1 MDLLLL
7 PTAAVTSFLWILLAV
22 GGLLLV
28 SSLLSPRHNRHRTL
42 VFGVALLLALRYLYW
57 RAAHTLPPPGWTAEF
72 LASSGFLALEI
83 TAALGSLSSFVL
95 LCRTRERS
103 AEVDELTARPLAA
116 EPPRVAVL
124 IATYN
129 EGPDELEHTLLGA
142 LRLDYPCFEVCVLD
156 DGGRPWLRE
165 LCEQRGARYFHRT
178 DRRDAKAGNLNA
190 AWGRLRAE
198 AHPPAF
204 LAVFDADFVPHRNFL
219 QRTLPLFGDPSLG
232 LVQTPQH
239 FFNTDPIQHNLG
251 LSRSYPDEQRF
262 FFDTLQPARDAWGIA
277 FCCGTSSVVRS
288 ETLARIGGFPT
299 ASVTEDFLLTLALQE
314 KGFHTAYLN
323 EPLSE
328 GLAPEGLREY
338 LTQRSRWCLGLFQI
352 ARGRLGP
359 FHRNGLRWRDRWSV
373 LDAMLYWTGTFSF
386 RLAALGAPLLFWLF
400 DLTLIRATLAEA
412 VSSFG
417 VFYLWTLGAIHF
429 ASRGKVL
436 PFLTDASQ
444 LVAAP
449 AVLAAVRRGLF
460 SRRPQP
466 FRVTAKGGDRS
477 RVVVQW
483 RIVAPLLV
491 VAGLYLA
498 ALLHSLVFPV
508 LGFREA
514 GEGKEI
520 VLGWTIYN
528 LVVIGLTLL
537 LAIEVPRLRTRTWST
552 PRRVW
557 INQSDG
563 ATLAGE
569 LVELSL
575 HQARV
580 RCESPPGEG
589 RVLLNLG
596 ETLPDLAAIAT
607 EDPRQPGHCTLLLE
621 TKPAQYD
628 ALLDCLY
635 GGERPPI
642 TLTYRLGALLRD
654 LLRRLAT
661 PARLLR

>member
-7 PTAAVTSFLWILLAV
+7 PTAAVTSILWILLTA
-22 GGLLLV
+22 GALLAV
-28 SSLLSPRHNRHRTL
+28 SSLLSPERTGHRTL

-57 RAAHTLPPPGWTAEF
+57 RTTQTLAPPGWTAEF
-72 LASSGFLALEI
+72 LASAGFLVLEM

-103 AEVDELTARPLAA
+103 AEVDRLADGFRER
-116 EPPRVAVL
+116 EPPKVAVL

-129 EGPDELEHTLLGA
+129 EGRDELEHTLLGA
-142 LRLDYPCFEVCVLD
+142 LRLDYPSFEVCVLD

-165 LCEQRGARYFHRT
+165 LCERRGARYFHRT
-178 DRRDAKAGNLNA
+178 DRRDAKAGNLND
-190 AWGRLRAE
+190 AWERLRAE
-198 AHPPAF
+198 PDPPAF
-204 LAVFDADFVPHRNFL
+204 LAVLDADFVPHRNFL
-219 QRTLPLFGDPSLG
+219 QRTLPLFADPSVG

-239 FFNTDPIQHNLG
+239 FFNTDPVQHNLG

-277 FCCGTSSVVRS
+277 FCCGTSSVVR
-288 ETLARIGGFPT
+288 TGALATIGGFPT
-299 ASVTEDFLLTLALQE
+299 GSVTEDFLLTLALQE

-373 LDAMLYWTGTFSF
+373 LDAVLYWTGTFSF

-400 DLTLIRATLAEA
+400 DLTLIQATLPEA
-412 VSSFG
+412 LSYFG
-417 VFYLWTLGAIHF
+417 LSYLWTLGAIHF
-429 ASRGKVL
+429 ASHGKVL

-449 AVLAAVRRGLF
+449 SVLAAVRRGLF

-483 RIVAPLLV
+483 RILVPLLILAAFYL
-491 VAGLYLA
+491 AGL
-498 ALLHSLVFPV
+498 LHALVFPV

-514 GEGKEI
+514 GEGKWI

-528 LVVIGLTLL
+528 LVVLGLTLL
-537 LAIEVPRLRTRTWST
+537 LAVEVPRLRTRTWT
-552 PRRVW
+552 RPRPVQITGR
-557 INQSDG
+557 DG
-563 ATLAGE
+563 APREVDL
-569 LVELSL
+569 LELSL
-575 HQARV
+575 HEARV
-580 RCESPPGEG
+580 QSASPPGEG
-589 RVLLNLG
+589 QVVLNLG
-596 ETLPDLAAIAT
+596 ESLPDLAAVAT
-607 EDPRQPGHCTLLLE
+607 EDPRQPGHTTLLLE
-621 TKPAQYD
+621 AEPAQYD
-628 ALLDCLY
+628 ALLALLY
-635 GGERPPI
+635 GGERLPT
-642 TLTYRLGALLRD
+642 TLTYRIGALLRD